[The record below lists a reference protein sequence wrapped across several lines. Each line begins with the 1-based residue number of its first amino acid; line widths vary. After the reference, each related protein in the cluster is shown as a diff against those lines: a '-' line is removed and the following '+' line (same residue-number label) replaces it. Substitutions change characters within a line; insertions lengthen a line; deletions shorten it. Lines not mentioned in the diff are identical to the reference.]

1 MCFRCFFGE
10 DNKGGHTMKKS
21 GGIVFA
27 IILSVVLICAVILY
41 ATGTFGG
48 TKQQAVEEAKVVA
61 TAQGCNYA
69 PTWSVTAKD
78 TLNTGSSVSVD
89 KTVIVNGAF
98 AGGFPSTFTG
108 GDKVRVLMNAT
119 NFISVWTD
127 EYTIACTNPS
137 LSVNMYATDDP
148 TLLIYPS
155 TGGEVIGNSV
165 TASCVTH
172 AGRNQSSSSST
183 ISVPVTIQSAGLQ
196 SSGEL
201 VMVVEVANNTEV
213 SDNGIKVTGTGVTA
227 YTGKLPSEYTN
238 NATNSARA
246 VFNLPASVAGD
257 TKSFSIQLTPESGK
271 TIGGG
276 SLETYAK
283 VTLYSKQAFVEDD
296 GSAGYGIATSKGVNK
311 YEDTQTY
318 GICIV

>member
-1 MCFRCFFGE
+1 MNKKGKIKTGGIIAIMFFGLIFVALL
-10 DNKGGHTMKKS
+10 GF
-21 GGIVFA
+21 GIVYA
-27 IILSVVLICAVILY
+27 VKNVSV
-41 ATGTFGG
+41 GG
-48 TKQQAVEEAKVVA
+48 TEQNADIVA

-78 TLNTGSSVSVD
+78 TLNTGSSVTVD
-89 KTVIVNGAF
+89 KTVIINGAY
-98 AGGFPSTFTG
+98 AGGFPSTFTKD
-108 GDKVRVLMNAT
+108 DKVKVLMNAS
-119 NFISVWTD
+119 NYISVWTD
-127 EYTIACTNPS
+127 EYKINCTNPS
-137 LSVNMYATDDP
+137 LSINMYATDDP

-155 TGGEVIGNSV
+155 TGGEVLGNSV
-165 TASCVTH
+165 TASCTLH

-183 ISVPVTIQSAGLQ
+183 ISMPVTIQSAGLQ

-201 VMVVEVANNTEV
+201 VMVVEVANSTEV
-213 SDNGIKVTGTGVTA
+213 GETGIKVTGTGVTA
-227 YTGKLPSEYTN
+227 YTGRLPSEYVN
-238 NATNSARA
+238 NATNSVKVA
-246 VFNLPASVAGD
+246 FNLPASVAGD

-283 VTLYSKQAFVEDD
+283 VTIYSKEAFVEDD